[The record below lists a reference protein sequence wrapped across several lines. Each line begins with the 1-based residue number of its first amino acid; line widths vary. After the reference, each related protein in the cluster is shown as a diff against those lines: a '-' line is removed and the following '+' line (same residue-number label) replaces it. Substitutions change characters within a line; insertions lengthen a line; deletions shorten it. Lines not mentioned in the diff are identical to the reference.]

1 MDTMIRK
8 FETSDMDQV
17 LDIWLTA
24 SIKAH
29 NFVEQSFWESEV
41 DDMRDQYLP
50 SGETYVYDDMGIV
63 KGFVSLRGETLEA
76 VFVSPNAQ
84 GKGIGQQLIAKAK
97 ELRAKLNLAV
107 YKENQNSLEFYKK
120 CGFKIVGEQ
129 LNEHTGHPEL
139 LMALNS

>member
-1 MDTMIRK
+1 MIRK